1 MKYCGLIII
10 LSSCL
15 IVQGCKKKYIQ
26 DFKYER
32 VNQNICVLKPQAIFN
47 SDDFS
52 RLDIV
57 FLYANGNVN
66 DVLTSKVYQSSL
78 HNLENHQQKYMFC
91 LNQLDFF
98 KDYLETQIR
107 IELIQDKMIKEY
119 EFRNYSCVLLHHTQ
133 LNLSKNKAMKYCD

>member
-1 MKYCGLIII
+1 M
-10 LSSCL
+10 

-26 DFKYER
+26 DFEYER
-32 VNQNICVLKPQAIFN
+32 VNQNICALKPQAIFN

-91 LNQLDFF
+91 LNQVDFF

-107 IELIQDKMIKEY
+107 IDLIQDKMIKEY

-133 LNLSKNKAMKYCD
+133 LNLSKNKSMKYCD

>member
-32 VNQNICVLKPQAIFN
+32 VNQNICALKPQAIFN

-91 LNQLDFF
+91 LNQVDFF

-107 IELIQDKMIKEY
+107 IELIQDTMIKEY

>member
-1 MKYCGLIII
+1 MKYFNLTVV
-10 LSSCL
+10 LSFCL
-15 IVQGCKKKYIQ
+15 VVQGCKKKYIQ
-26 DFKYER
+26 DFEYER

-52 RLDIV
+52 MLDIV

-66 DVLTSKVYQSSL
+66 DALTSKVYQSSVQ
-78 HNLENHQQKYMFC
+78 NLKDPQQKYIFC

-107 IELIQDKMIKEY
+107 IELIRDNMIQEY
-119 EFRNYSCVLLHHTQ
+119 EFRNYSCVLLPQTQ